1 MLSKQVI
8 NPSVSSLDESITL
21 KITALTKK
29 LIKEGKDV
37 VNFAAGEPD
46 FDTPLFI
53 KQAAKVAIDQGLTK
67 YTPSTGR
74 IELKEAIADKLQQE
88 NNIEASVGNIIVTSG
103 AKYSIFTAMLAVLPP
118 GDEVIIPQPYWVSYP
133 QICKL
138 TSAKAIF
145 LPTDKSNN
153 FKIDVKELKKA
164 ITSKT
169 KLLILNYP
177 NNPTGSTYSRCE
189 LEEIF
194 EVIKEKNIFVLSDEI
209 YEVLTYDG
217 QEHVSFASLPGAFNS
232 TITINGFSK
241 TFSMTGWRIGYLV
254 ANKEIIKQASKI
266 IDHTTSCASSISQ
279 SAALAALGGRE
290 WQKDL
295 RIKFQERRNVLLKG
309 LSAFSE
315 LKPIK
320 SQGTFYMFCDIR
332 GTGMGSLDF
341 STKLLEKFFVSC
353 IPANAFGEE
362 GYVRFSFATSLEQIN
377 KGIDRIRSF
386 LKELSA

>member
-1 MLSKQVI
+1 M
-8 NPSVSSLDESITL
+8 NPRVFSLNESATL

-53 KQAAKVAIDQGLTK
+53 KQAAKAAIDEGFTK
-67 YTPSTGR
+67 YTPSSGR
-74 IELKEAIADKLQQE
+74 IELKEAIAGKLWRE
-88 NNIEASVGNIIVTSG
+88 NKIEASADNIIVTSG
-103 AKYSIFTAMLAVLPP
+103 AKYAIFTAMFTVLSP

-138 TSAKAIF
+138 VSAKAVF
-145 LPTDKSNN
+145 LPASESNN
-153 FKIDVKELKKA
+153 FKIDAGELKKT

-177 NNPTGSTYSRCE
+177 NNPTGATYSRYE
-189 LEEIF
+189 LEKIF

-209 YEVLTYDG
+209 YEILTYDG
-217 QEHVSFASLPGAFNS
+217 REHISFASLPGAFSS

-241 TFSMTGWRIGYLV
+241 TFSMTGWRIGYL
-254 ANKEIIKQASKI
+254 AADKGIIGEASKI

-279 SAALAALGGRE
+279 SAALAALGGRA

-295 RIKFQERRNVLLKG
+295 RTKFQERRNILWKG
-309 LSAFSE
+309 LSSLSE
-315 LKPIK
+315 LNPIK
-320 SQGTFYMFCDIR
+320 PQGTFYMFCDIR
-332 GTGMGSLDF
+332 GTGMSSFDF

-353 IPANAFGEE
+353 IPADVFGEE
-362 GYVRFSFATSLEQIN
+362 GYVRFSFATSLEQIS
-377 KGIDRIRSF
+377 KGIVRIGDF
-386 LKELSA
+386 LKNGKNNN